1 MASKEH
7 MATVEDDARH
17 TPGPESKPLWNES
30 YWFAWYDPKQEIG
43 VAARFGML
51 PNKGYANLYI
61 LITHRGSLVY
71 SMIDQRAALPPVE
84 AGRISTD
91 GYTIDFEKP
100 LDHFRLRYER
110 GGSGFDVTWE
120 GYSPTCMWPHPP
132 APVDAVPRHIEHAG
146 KVRGKVMIGG
156 TEYAIDCLS
165 RRDHSFGG
173 ERDWQ
178 RIAPWE
184 YLSGEIDEKFWF
196 NAAKI
201 QIAGMPQPI
210 YVGCLFDGEEV
221 MGAAKVEMDLTLALA
236 DTQAKAV
243 DLRITDEKG
252 REHRIKGEML
262 ACANVW
268 FGQTCLREGFARYTY
283 GERTGYGIFEHGYT
297 ERDRED

>member
-7 MATVEDDARH
+7 MATPEDDARH
-17 TPGPESKPLWNES
+17 TPGPESRPLWNES

-61 LITHRGSLVY
+61 LITHQGSLVY
-71 SMIDQRAALPPVE
+71 SMIDQRAALPPFE
-84 AGRISTD
+84 AGRVSTD
-91 GYTIDFEKP
+91 GYTIEFEKP
-100 LDHFRLRYER
+100 LDRFRLSYDRD
-110 GGSGFDVTWE
+110 GNGFDVTWE

-146 KVRGKVMIGG
+146 RVRGKVMIGAI
-156 TEYAIDCLS
+156 EYAIDCLS

-173 ERDWQ
+173 ERDWN
-178 RIAPWE
+178 RIAPWD
-184 YLSGEIDEKFWF
+184 YMSGEIDEKFWF

-201 QIAGMPQPI
+201 QIAGMPQPVT
-210 YVGCLFDGEEV
+210 VGCLFDGEEV
-221 MGAAKVEMDLTLALA
+221 MLTTKVEA
-236 DTQAKAV
+236 DVKLDETGIRQTGV

-252 REHRIKGEML
+252 REHYIVGEVP

-268 FGQTCLREGFARYTY
+268 FGPTCLREGFAKWTY
-283 GERTGYGIFEHGYT
+283 GERVGYGIHEHGYK
-297 ERDRED
+297 ESGD